1 MWRKRQDEPEMVPR
15 ETPVAALEPKPA
27 AAGKPPAEGKK
38 PMASTNT
45 QIGQTVALK
54 GEISARENL
63 LIDGEV
69 EGSIE
74 LQEASLTVGQHGRVT
89 ADIRAKEIIIDGAV
103 KGNLYA
109 SERIEIRRSGSVV
122 GDLVS
127 ARVMIE
133 DGAYFKGSV
142 DIVRQ
147 ETESPRAPAESLRM
161 GMNVP
166 VEAKDLSR
174 SAG

>member
-1 MWRKRQDEPEMVPR
+1 
-15 ETPVAALEPKPA
+15 
-27 AAGKPPAEGKK
+27 
-38 PMASTNT
+38 
-45 QIGQTVALK
+45 
-54 GEISARENL
+54 L

-69 EGSIE
+69 EGTVE
-74 LQEASLTVGQHGRVT
+74 LQEASLTVGPHGRVT

-147 ETESPRAPAESLRM
+147 EAEAPRPPAEPVRVGL
-161 GMNVP
+161 NVP
-166 VEAKDLSR
+166 VEAKDFSR
-174 SAG
+174 SVE

>member
-1 MWRKRQDEPEMVPR
+1 
-15 ETPVAALEPKPA
+15 
-27 AAGKPPAEGKK
+27 
-38 PMASTNT
+38 MASMNT
-45 QIGQTVALK
+45 QIGQTVVLK
-54 GEISARENL
+54 GEISARESL

-69 EGSIE
+69 EGTVE
-74 LQEASLTVGQHGRVT
+74 LQEASLTVGPHGRVT

-142 DIVRQ
+142 DIVRL
-147 ETESPRAPAESLRM
+147 EAEAPRPPAEPVRVGL
-161 GMNVP
+161 NVP
-166 VEAKDLSR
+166 VEAKDFSR
-174 SAG
+174 SVE